1 MLRRQ
6 QIILYLLKSHASPM
20 ETIRLVKLA
29 FLLRQ
34 ETSIPSEIPF
44 YDFVPFKKGPYSF
57 TLNHELGNLEKH
69 GYLSKSHDMVQL
81 LSEDL
86 ELKSSLPEPLAKRF
100 EAMLRQY
107 HAMTTDAIISTIY
120 RRYPWYTVNS
130 MNRDHRGESLPV
142 ASPAIYTVGYER
154 LSVDE
159 LLDMLLRKGIRMLVD
174 VRKNPVARRFGFHKS
189 TLSRLTKELGIDY
202 LHIPELGI
210 PSAWRSD
217 LSDQAAYDRLFL
229 RYTAEILPQVPHDV
243 NRLSGIMRQT
253 PAALLCMEENP
264 SYCHRTSLG
273 RLLAARTG
281 LRLLDLRH

>member
-20 ETIRLVKLA
+20 ETIRLVKLV
-29 FLLRQ
+29 FLMRQ

-57 TLNHELGNLEKH
+57 TLNHEIGNLEKH
-69 GYLSKSHDMVQL
+69 GYLSKRNDMVQL
-81 LSEDL
+81 LSDDK
-86 ELKSSLPEPLAKRF
+86 ELKSILPEPLARSF
-100 EAMLRQY
+100 EPMLSHY
-107 HAMTTDAIISTIY
+107 HAMKTDAIVSTIY

-130 MNRDHRGESLPV
+130 MNRNHRGESLPV
-142 ASPAIYTVGYER
+142 ASPAIYTVGYEG

-159 LLDMLLRKGIRMLVD
+159 LLDILLRKGIRMLVD

-189 TLSRLTKELGIDY
+189 TLFRLTKELGIDY

-210 PSAWRSD
+210 PSAWRSE

-229 RYTAEILPQVPHDV
+229 RYVSEILPNVQPDV
-243 NRLSGIMRQT
+243 QRLSMIMRQR

-273 RLLAARTG
+273 HLLSARTG
-281 LRLLDLRH
+281 LPLLDLRH